1 MCTQWQRF
9 SLPHAALLLP
19 GCSPFPTIPP
29 PLYLATALH
38 SHPPSPRVCPCIS
51 LKKRPLREPSKD
63 PFKETTTP
71 LTTAAHCSATARFP
85 SFSNTSFYT
94 PPPSPTQA
102 TTLDTSNT
110 HTHPSPATNRHSPL
124 LHTVLLPHSFPPS
137 PSTSPPPLM
146 CQATALNTS
155 NTPPPP
161 SRAANRHSP
170 LLHTVLPL
178 HGFPPSPSHPSHHP
192 HTTASPAGCMSAH
205 TSTGHTHRLLLL
217 ALSLLALRLG
227 SANS

>member
-1 MCTQWQRF
+1 MVQEKNLTYASRGAWACTRTAAQSAVCSNTADAEVPPHHRLHMCTQWQRF

-124 LHTVLLPHSFPPS
+124 LHTVL
-137 PSTSPPPLM
+137 
-146 CQATALNTS
+146 
-155 NTPPPP
+155 
-161 SRAANRHSP
+161 
-170 LLHTVLPL
+170 PL